1 MRLVPRV
8 VRGLN
13 ITYPVSLEDSY
24 KKQLLDLTKKLE
36 SLILELLAKNDSFL
50 SSFNSFERVD
60 DVIDDL
66 ERYIRGINA
75 AISIEA
81 ARVIG
86 GLARHFIAVREFA
99 NQGFKRSFNHALT
112 HLNRGAL
119 APIATGPN
127 GGNIEL
133 LKKMWIEKN
142 TQLIKDIPAKA
153 LAQIRDSIYEAARS
167 GESLQSLAGR
177 LNKDI
182 DLTRKRA
189 GLIARDQIA
198 KLKSDLNRHNYLSH
212 GITIYEWRT
221 CGDDA
226 VRGSH
231 KIMQGKICSWLDPGV
246 YKNKITDQ
254 WKKRASIGG
263 VQKHVGADIL
273 CRCTNII
280 LVEQVQ
286 T

>member
-1 MRLVPRV
+1 MRPVPRV

-13 ITYPVSLEDSY
+13 ITYPVFLEASY
-24 KKQLLDLTKKLE
+24 KKQLLQLTKKLE

-50 SSFNSFERVD
+50 SSFNKFTRVD
-60 DVIDDL
+60 DMVDDL
-66 ERYIRGINA
+66 ERYIRAINA

-81 ARVIG
+81 VKAIQA
-86 GLARHFIAVREFA
+86 LKHHFTSIKEFCD
-99 NQGFKRSFNHALT
+99 QSFKRSFNHAMPQ
-112 HLNRGAL
+112 LNRGNL
-119 APIATGPN
+119 APITITPHT
-127 GGNIEL
+127 GNIEL

-142 TQLIKDIPAKA
+142 TQLIKDIPTKA
-153 LAQIRDSIYEAARS
+153 LVKIRDYIYEAVSS
-167 GESLQSLAGR
+167 GETIQSLSAR
-177 LNKDI
+177 ISKEI
-182 DLTRKRA
+182 DLTKKRA
-189 GLIARDQIA
+189 KLIARDQIA

-212 GITIYEWRT
+212 GITMYEWRT

-254 WKKRASIGG
+254 WKNRASIGG

-280 LVEQVQ
+280 VIEQ